1 MRRDKLYTINKGNR
15 YLLFN
20 DRIDDLEKSEAADEA
35 EAPLDYN
42 SKSDTS
48 SRPKK
53 DKLHTVTKWN
63 KPAFAKGVDRVNN
76 NIFDGFSGSTLERFD
91 RAASSYYGA
100 SYGDEGSTLSDYM
113 GSKNA
118 FGITKAQNP
127 FSKMNVGSTLT
138 AAAPI
143 VGGAVGGLLSNGMST
158 GVGNVMSGLGKAA
171 SAIPGPYGAAI
182 GAGLQ
187 IVGGAVNGLF
197 GEKVNQQKLSQ
208 NVAGTSYLS
217 NFKSNAGYFDDVT
230 GPQTQLAVQDA
241 YKGGIFNKSAKRK
254 NAAARAD
261 RLIAQNNALAQVQ
274 NNVSNIANA
283 QMDTMLANYSA
294 FGGPL
299 DLTLKHDRRRRK

>member
-20 DRIDDLEKSEAADEA
+20 SMTDDLVKSEAADEA
-35 EAPLDYN
+35 EAPLDYD

-76 NIFDGFSGSTLERFD
+76 NIFDGQNSSYLERL
-91 RAASSYYGA
+91 AAADKAANPWNYA
-100 SYGDEGSTLSDYM
+100 DDLSTTTQYANT
-113 GSKNA
+113 KNS

-230 GPQTQLAVQDA
+230 GPQTQVAIQDA

-254 NAAARAD
+254 NAAARAN

-283 QMDTMLANYSA
+283 QRDTMLANYSA

-299 DLTLKHDRRRRK
+299 DLTLKHNRRRRK

>member
-20 DRIDDLEKSEAADEA
+20 SMTDDLVKSEAADEA
-35 EAPLDYN
+35 EAPLDYD

-63 KPAFAKGVDRVNN
+63 KNLFWDGGLKGAA
-76 NIFDGFSGSTLERFD
+76 LED
-91 RAASSYYGA
+91 K
-100 SYGDEGSTLSDYM
+100 
-113 GSKNA
+113 SKNPWDYA
-118 FGITKAQNP
+118 DDLSTTKQFLGTTRGQAYANTKNSFGITKAQNP
-127 FSKMNVGSTLT
+127 FSQMNIGSTLT

-197 GEKVNQQKLSQ
+197 GEKVNQQKLTQ
-208 NVAGTSYLS
+208 NVAGTSYLN

-230 GPQTQLAVQDA
+230 GPQTQAAIQDA

-299 DLTLKHDRRRRK
+299 DLTLKHNRRRRK